1 MHDEVTSGR
10 RWRANKVNPTAIALV
25 VEEVIG
31 NVLREGTPDE
41 ALASVTVEHG
51 EDRTG
56 WIIDVYAS
64 ARTTPGGSED
74 SDAG

>member
-10 RWRANKVNPTAIALV
+10 RWRADKVNPTAIAFV
-25 VEEVIG
+25 VEEVMS
-31 NVLREGTPDE
+31 NVLREGTPDQ
-41 ALASVTVEHG
+41 ALVSVTVERG

-64 ARTTPGGSED
+64 AQTSDED
-74 SDAG
+74 PENPDAG